1 MNPKRNLW
9 KGLLVCLVLFFSI
22 NLASSTLFRKA
33 RLDLTESGL
42 FTLSDGTRAI
52 LEGMEDD
59 VTLRFYFSKSMAN
72 DLTDLRDYARR
83 VEELLVEYQ
92 SIAGPRLDVQII
104 EPEPFSEEEDQAV
117 GFGIQGVPVNNAG
130 EMLYF
135 GLVGTNTIDGEEL
148 IPFFQLRR
156 EEFLEYD
163 LTKLIYRLANPDRT
177 TVGLLTTLPLGG
189 GPANPMQP
197 QAAPQ
202 PWFIVETIEQTC
214 DLEMISPTATEIPA
228 EVDVLLVVHP
238 KEFSD
243 ELLYSIDQFVLK
255 GGRAVLY
262 LDPHCEQDIPPQD
275 PSNPMAAMTANR
287 TSDLGPL
294 LDAWGVNF
302 PTEKVVADRLNAL
315 PVMWQ
320 NQRTD
325 FVVFLGLDAEA
336 CDSEDPVTAELNQLR
351 VGIGGHFLSAE
362 GATTTLT
369 PLIQTSEEA
378 MLVDKMNVSFGPDP
392 ARLIREY
399 IPGGERL
406 TLAARLT
413 GDVKSAYPG
422 GLPQDPESE
431 GVDPTEKPLHVEDS
445 TEPIQ
450 IVLIADADLLQDRWW
465 VQVSNFFGMR
475 IAQPQANNGDMLV
488 NAIDN
493 LSGSSDL
500 ISLRS
505 RGSFHRPFG
514 YLDEIRRNADQQA
527 RDQEAA
533 LQAKLEE
540 TERKIQELQQQKDG
554 GVSSVILSSEQR
566 AEIEQFRSEQV
577 ETRKELRAVQHS
589 LAKKIEDVGALVK
602 AANVFGLPA
611 VILLIGLITA
621 ASRGGRKRS

>member
-1 MNPKRNLW
+1 MNPKRNLM
-9 KGLLVCLVLFFSI
+9 KGLFICLALFFSI
-22 NLASSTLFRKA
+22 NLASSALFRKA

-42 FTLSDGTRAI
+42 FTLSDGTRSI

-59 VTLRFYFSKSMAN
+59 VTLRFFFSKTMAN

-83 VEELLVEYQ
+83 VEEILEEYQ
-92 SIAGPRLDVQII
+92 SIAGSNLDIQII

-117 GFGIQGVPVNNAG
+117 GYGMQGVPVNRSG

-135 GLVGTNTIDGEEL
+135 GLVGTNTTDGEEV

-163 LTKLIYRLANPDRT
+163 LTKLIYRLSNPNRT
-177 TVGLLTTLPLGG
+177 TVGLLTTLPLTG
-189 GPANPMQP
+189 GPVNPMQP

-214 DLEMISPTATEIPA
+214 DLEMISPSATEIPG

-243 ELLYSIDQFVLK
+243 ELLYAIDQFVV
-255 GGRAVLY
+255 GGGHAVFY

-287 TSDLGPL
+287 SSDLGPL
-294 LDAWGVNF
+294 LTSWGVEF
-302 PTEKVVADRLNAL
+302 PTEKIVADRKNAL
-315 PVMWQ
+315 KVNWQ
-320 NQRTD
+320 NRETP
-325 FVVFLGLDAEA
+325 FVVFIGLDKKA
-336 CDSEDPVTAELNQLR
+336 CESEDPITAELNQLR
-351 VGIGGHFLSAE
+351 IGMGGHFLSAE

-369 PLIQTSEEA
+369 PIVQTSEEA
-378 MLVDKMNVSFGPDP
+378 MLVDRMNISFGPDP
-392 ARLIREY
+392 DRLIREY
-399 IPGGERL
+399 IPGGEKL

-413 GDVKSAYPG
+413 GNVKSAYPG
-422 GLPQDPESE
+422 GLPVDPTTE
-431 GVDPTEKPLHVEDS
+431 GVAPTEKPLHIEDS
-445 TEPIQ
+445 IEPIQ
-450 IVLIADADLLQDRWW
+450 VVLVADADLLQDRWW

-500 ISLRS
+500 INLRS
-505 RGSFHRPFG
+505 RGSYYRPFE
-514 YLDEIRRNADQQA
+514 YLDEIRRKAADETGKKEQNLT
-527 RDQEAA
+527 E
-533 LQAKLEE
+533 KLEE
-540 TERKIQELQQQKDG
+540 TELKIQELQQQKGG
-554 GVSSVILSSEQR
+554 GVNSVILSDEQR
-566 AEIEQFRSEQV
+566 TEIEKFRAEQV

-589 LAKKIEDVGALVK
+589 LAEKIENVGAVVK
-602 AANVFGLPA
+602 ATNVFGLPA
-611 VILLIGLITA
+611 LILLLGLITA
-621 ASRGGRKRS
+621 ASRGGRKKS

>member
-1 MNPKRNLW
+1 MNPKQNLW
-9 KGLLVCLVLFFSI
+9 KGLFICLVLFFSI

-42 FTLSDGTRAI
+42 FTLSDGTRSI

-59 VTLRFYFSKSMAN
+59 VTLRFFFSKTMAN

-83 VEELLVEYQ
+83 VEELLAEYQ
-92 SIAGPRLDVQII
+92 SIAGPRLDVQFI

-117 GFGIQGVPVNNAG
+117 SYGMQGVPVNRAG

-135 GLVGTNTIDGEEL
+135 GLVGTNTTDGEEV

-163 LTKLIYRLANPDRT
+163 LTKLIYQLANPDRT
-177 TVGLLTTLPLGG
+177 TVGLLTTLPLSG
-189 GPANPMQP
+189 GPVNPMQP

-214 DLEMISPTATEIPA
+214 DLEMIPTSATEIPK

-243 ELLYSIDQFVLK
+243 ELLYAIDQFVIA
-255 GGRAVLY
+255 GGHAIFY

-294 LDAWGVNF
+294 LDAWGVEF
-302 PTEKVVADRLNAL
+302 PTEGIAADQKNAL
-315 PVMWQ
+315 NVNWKNRETP
-320 NQRTD
+320 
-325 FVVFLGLDAEA
+325 FVVFIGLDKKA
-336 CDSEDPVTAELNQLR
+336 CASNDPITAELNTLR
-351 VGIGGHFLSAE
+351 VGMGGHFLPTE

-369 PLIQTSEEA
+369 PLVQTSDDA
-378 MLVDKMNVSFGPDP
+378 MLVDKMNISFGPDP
-392 ARLIREY
+392 DRLLQDY
-399 IPGGERL
+399 VAGGEEL

-413 GDVKSAYPG
+413 GHVKSAYPG
-422 GLPQDPESE
+422 GLPEDPTTE
-431 GVDPTEKPLHVEDS
+431 GVAPTEKPLHIEDS

-450 IVLIADADLLQDRWW
+450 VVLVGDADLLQDRWW

-500 ISLRS
+500 INLRS
-505 RGSFHRPFG
+505 RGSFYRPFE
-514 YLDEIRRNADQQA
+514 YLDEIRRK
-527 RDQEAA
+527 AA
-533 LQAKLEE
+533 EETGRKEQDLTDKLAE
-540 TERKIQELQQQKDG
+540 TERKIQDLQQQKGG
-554 GVSSVILSSEQR
+554 GVNSVILSAEQR
-566 AEIEQFRSEQV
+566 AEIDKFRDEQV
-577 ETRKELRAVQHS
+577 ETRKALRAVQHS
-589 LAKKIEDVGALVK
+589 LADKIEGVGTVVK
-602 AANVFGLPA
+602 ATNVFGLPA
-611 VILLIGLITA
+611 VILLLGLLVTA
-621 ASRGGRKRS
+621 ARGGRKRS